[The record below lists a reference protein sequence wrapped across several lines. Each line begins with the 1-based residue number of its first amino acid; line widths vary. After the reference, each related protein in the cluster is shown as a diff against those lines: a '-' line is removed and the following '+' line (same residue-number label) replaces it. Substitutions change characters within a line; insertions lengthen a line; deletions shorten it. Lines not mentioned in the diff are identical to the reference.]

1 MRRINYKTLF
11 HVLFGLFLISLPFS
25 KGINSVTYV
34 GLLLLSLG
42 GLFTRKVSPPSYL
55 KKRLLPIGLLF
66 GLLVVSCLYSED
78 KETGLAVLRSQSKM
92 LGLPLLIAFNAD
104 LIQKQ
109 YHRYLFILIRS
120 VVIAACITLLFFF
133 LPESFVQK
141 IAATTRYLQEYIPHE
156 KKYAFGAYSP
166 FIDRLQFSYLIVLAF
181 FLECWCTFQLAPPK
195 KFPYLPINFHTSIL
209 FIILII
215 IGARGAQLGFVV
227 GLGIWMIGIY
237 LKYGHSTMASRFGN
251 ALSYLLLIGGL
262 GLTTIALPYVAYKTI
277 PTLQERYN
285 QLIWEIGT
293 YQDGTIQKYDYTH
306 FTSIRRWLSWQH
318 SMELIQQQ
326 PLLGTGIG
334 DYKRELGQTYA
345 KDQLKVPVNTQ
356 SQFLYYGVSAG
367 IMTLLAFLGLWGY
380 WLFQGFQHNQY
391 WKKVL
396 FLSIFFFYILVL
408 LFDAPLNFKVGA
420 MTFWLIYALLLIKE
434 EILSFSI
441 AP

>member
-215 IGARGAQLGFVV
+215 IGARGAQLGFVLV
-227 GLGIWMIGIY
+227 MRY
-237 LKYGHSTMASRFGN
+237 L
-251 ALSYLLLIGGL
+251 
-262 GLTTIALPYVAYKTI
+262 
-277 PTLQERYN
+277 
-285 QLIWEIGT
+285 T
-293 YQDGTIQKYDYTH
+293 YY
-306 FTSIRRWLSWQH
+306 
-318 SMELIQQQ
+318 
-326 PLLGTGIG
+326 
-334 DYKRELGQTYA
+334 
-345 KDQLKVPVNTQ
+345 
-356 SQFLYYGVSAG
+356 
-367 IMTLLAFLGLWGY
+367 
-380 WLFQGFQHNQY
+380 
-391 WKKVL
+391 
-396 FLSIFFFYILVL
+396 
-408 LFDAPLNFKVGA
+408 
-420 MTFWLIYALLLIKE
+420 
-434 EILSFSI
+434 
-441 AP
+441 